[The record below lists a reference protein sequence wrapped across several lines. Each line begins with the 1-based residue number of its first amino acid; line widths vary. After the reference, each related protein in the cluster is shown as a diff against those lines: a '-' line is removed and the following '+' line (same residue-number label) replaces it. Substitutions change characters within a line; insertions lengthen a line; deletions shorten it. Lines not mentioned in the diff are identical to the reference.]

1 MAFKNRTTEAETSKN
16 EHKAL
21 ATIRGTLVDVYEGI
35 RYNHLTVNVNRDKV
49 NPKTKKNYYNRLTIT
64 ADKSINLPNDE
75 AEVIIT
81 AEISSFFDR
90 DVNRDKIILSASA
103 VTDTDGAPFE
113 PF

>member
-1 MAFKNRTTEAETSKN
+1 MAFKKRTTETETSKT

-21 ATIRGTLVDVYEGI
+21 ATIRGTLVDVYEGNK
-35 RYNHLTVNVNRDKV
+35 YNYLTVNVNRDAV
-49 NPKTKKNYYNRLTIT
+49 NPKTKKNYYNRLIIT

-81 AEISSFFDR
+81 AEFSSFFDR
-90 DVNRDKIILSASA
+90 DVNRDKIILTASA
-103 VTDTDGAPFE
+103 ITDTDGAPFE